1 MTYQALE
8 GKDIKDMLVNVGSGG
23 GAAAPAA
30 GGAAAAAGGDA
41 APAEEAKEEGT
52 SHALRKNTNL
62 HMIFSEHPVPP
73 LLTSSHPA
81 IENKTGLLTT
91 LQRRRSPTRIWVS
104 VSSTK
109 GIVTWPVF
117 SSIFFHVLSLHGWLR
132 GPQSIDIAR
141 WRDGVCYR
149 VLPRLWDRGDT
160 RCI

>member
-1 MTYQALE
+1 
-8 GKDIKDMLVNVGSGG
+8 MLVNVGSGG

-52 SHALRKNTNL
+52 SHLLRETTNL
-62 HMIFSEHPVPP
+62 PMISSQHSIHPSLTPSHIAIEDKP
-73 LLTSSHPA
+73 DLLTS
-81 IENKTGLLTT
+81 I
-91 LQRRRSPTRIWVS
+91 QRRRSPTRIWVS

-132 GPQSIDIAR
+132 GPQFIDIAR